1 MIQKETYHKA
11 TQEEISFRNIDVT
24 YKDCLMD
31 SFNSALP
38 MLSWGK
44 FHIEDFKNYV
54 EGIKKIESHIIGE
67 RFNLNNAYLP
77 AAKIMLLS
85 ACILKDVD
93 PFALDIEQKGLIEK
107 PPYNKINRLIKV
119 QPEAFHIAVTAIE
132 MIKNN

>member
-1 MIQKETYHKA
+1 MKETYHKA
-11 TQEEISFRNIDVT
+11 AQEEISFRNIDVT

-31 SFNSALP
+31 SFNSALTL
-38 MLSWGK
+38 LSWGK
-44 FHIEDFKNYV
+44 FHNEDFNNYV

-93 PFALDIEQKGLIEK
+93 PFALDIKQKDLIEN
-107 PPYNKINRLIKV
+107 PPYNKINRLVKV
-119 QPEAFHIAVTAIE
+119 QPEAFDIAATAIE
-132 MIKNN
+132 MIKE

>member
-1 MIQKETYHKA
+1 
-11 TQEEISFRNIDVT
+11 
-24 YKDCLMD
+24 
-31 SFNSALP
+31 

-44 FHIEDFKNYV
+44 FHIEDFRNYV

-93 PFALDIEQKGLIEK
+93 PFALDIKRKDLIED
-107 PPYNKINRLIKV
+107 PPYNKINRLVKV
-119 QPEAFHIAVTAIE
+119 QPEAFDIAATAIDL
-132 MIKNN
+132 MK